1 MRQLFADSP
10 AMIRALIGFV
20 LASAIAAGA
29 RRARSLSTS
38 GALAAACVGTLCM
51 AAGTGWG
58 VLLIAYF
65 LAASL
70 LSRHGRREKARL
82 TGGVVAKTGA
92 RDARQV
98 FSNGGVY
105 TACLVIAPLW
115 PEHIAILL
123 RAAALGALAA
133 SSADTWATEI
143 GTLYGGTPRSLFTL
157 RRVAPGTS
165 GGVSAAGSLAMIAG
179 AAFVALIAKVLSVP
193 VAFGVAIV
201 AGAAGAVA
209 DSVLGATAQE
219 RRWCSTC
226 TTATEQRTHE
236 CGTPTDLRGGV
247 SWMDNDTVNFL
258 ATLVGAAVAAILSS
272 L

>member
-1 MRQLFADSP
+1 MLLPDAYPGTLTRG
-10 AMIRALIGFV
+10 IIGFV
-20 LASAIAAGA
+20 FASAIAAGA

-70 LSRHGRREKARL
+70 LSRLGRREKARL

-98 FSNGGVY
+98 IANGGVY
-105 TACLVIAPLW
+105 TACLVIAPFC
-115 PEHIAILL
+115 PDHVATLL

-143 GTLYGGTPRSLFTL
+143 GTLYGGAPRSLLTL

-165 GGVSAAGSLAMIAG
+165 GGVSAAGSLALIAG
-179 AAFVALIAKVLSVP
+179 AAFVALLAKVLGVP
-193 VAFGVAIV
+193 VAVVVVIV
-201 AGAAGAVA
+201 AGAAGAFA
-209 DSVLGATAQE
+209 DSVLGATVQE
-219 RRWCSTC
+219 RRWCATC
-226 TTATEQRTHE
+226 AASTEQRVHE

-247 SWMDNDTVNFL
+247 SWMDNDAVNFL
-258 ATLVGAAVAAILSS
+258 ATLVGAAVAAILSR

>member
-1 MRQLFADSP
+1 MLLPVAPLGTLARG
-10 AMIRALIGFV
+10 IIGFV
-20 LASAIAAGA
+20 LASAIALGA

-70 LSRHGRREKARL
+70 LSRYGRHEKARL

-98 FSNGGVY
+98 FTNGGVY
-105 TACLVIAPLW
+105 TACLVIAPFC
-115 PEHIAILL
+115 PDPIATLV

-143 GTLYGGTPRSLFTL
+143 GTLHGGTPRSLFTL

-179 AAFVALIAKVLSVP
+179 AAFVALIAKVLGVP
-193 VAFGVAIV
+193 VALAAAIV
-201 AGAAGAVA
+201 AGTAGAVA
-209 DSVLGATAQE
+209 DSVLGATVQA
-219 RRWCSTC
+219 RRWCARC
-226 TTATEQRTHE
+226 AAETEQCTHE
-236 CGTPTDLRGGV
+236 CGMPTELRGGV
-247 SWMDNDTVNFL
+247 SWLDNDAVNFL
-258 ATLVGAAVAAILSS
+258 ATLFGAAVAAILSGP
-272 L
+272 

>member
-1 MRQLFADSP
+1 MLLPDAYLG
-10 AMIRALIGFV
+10 ALTRGIIGFV
-20 LASAIAAGA
+20 FASAIAAGA

-70 LSRHGRREKARL
+70 LSRYGRHEKARL

-98 FSNGGVY
+98 IANGGVY
-105 TACLVIAPLW
+105 TACLVIAPFC
-115 PEHIAILL
+115 PDRIATLV

-133 SSADTWATEI
+133 SSADTWATEL
-143 GTLYGGTPRSLFTL
+143 GTLHGGTPHSLFTL

-165 GGVSAAGSLAMIAG
+165 GGVSAAGSLAMLAG
-179 AAFVALIAKVLSVP
+179 AAFVALLARGLGVP
-193 VAFGVAIV
+193 GAFAVAIA
-201 AGAAGAVA
+201 AGAAGALA
-209 DSVLGATAQE
+209 DSVLGATVQE
-219 RRWCSTC
+219 RRWCATC
-226 TTATEQRTHE
+226 CVETEQHVHE
-236 CGTPTDLRGGV
+236 CGAPTDLRAGMW
-247 SWMDNDTVNFL
+247 WMDNDAVNFL
-258 ATLVGAAVAAILSS
+258 ATLVGATVAAILASP
-272 L
+272 